1 MDSSK
6 ESNSTRLAT
15 LEAHIQSRVQAEL
28 ARLEARS
35 ESLQDKLEEAL
46 KKQGLISER
55 EATNLSSVTLEGDIK
70 ELREKFVPLKSSKD
84 DVEARKA
91 REELVQCL
99 QLHDRRSLDC
109 WWEVKQFKEKVAKLE
124 QEFVYKNQ

>member
-1 MDSSK
+1 LDSNK
-6 ESNSTRLAT
+6 ESNSTRSAT
-15 LEAHIQSRVQAEL
+15 LEAHIQSRVQSEL

-46 KKQGLISER
+46 KKQGLLTER
-55 EATNLSSVTLEGDIK
+55 ESTKLSSVTLEGDIK
-70 ELREKFVPLKSSKD
+70 ELRDKFVGVKNSKQ
-84 DVEARKA
+84 DVEAQKA

-109 WWEVKQFKEKVAKLE
+109 WWEVKQFKEKVANLE
-124 QEFVYKNQ
+124 REFVNKNQ